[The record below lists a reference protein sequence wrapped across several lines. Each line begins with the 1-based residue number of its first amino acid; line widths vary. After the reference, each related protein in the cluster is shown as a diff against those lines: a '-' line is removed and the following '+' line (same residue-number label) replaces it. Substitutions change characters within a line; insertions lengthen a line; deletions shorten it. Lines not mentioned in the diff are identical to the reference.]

1 MVGRKGVACG
11 KPVSGAR
18 CIRCRVFGPTPGI
31 CDKCS
36 APMPETCPRKVPPG
50 AVCPDHPDE
59 KATGNLSPA
68 RWIKTDGEKA
78 QLERLRGMSASQK
91 CQEIAD
97 ALTARALESGDPN
110 HLDAA
115 SKAMALWLKTRE
127 ME

>member
-18 CIRCRVFGPTPGI
+18 CTRCRVFGPTPGI

-50 AVCPDHPDE
+50 AVCPDHPTED
-59 KATGNLSPA
+59 GPA
-68 RWIKTDGEKA
+68 ASRWIKTDGEKA
-78 QLERLRGMSASQK
+78 QLERLSKMSASEK
-91 CQEIAD
+91 CKEIAD
-97 ALTARALESGDPN
+97 ALTARALESGDAGQ
-110 HLDAA
+110 LEAA
-115 SKAMALWLKTRE
+115 SRAMGMWIKTRE